1 MSMNHLINK
10 ANPFWAMYAAVLVAW
25 TAPPAALAQQ
35 QEQMQGLAQA
45 SASLASNEATESG
58 GSSGAGREEVS
69 RTARSAMASDEPAE
83 LSMEKGADARV
94 APSADAPLASEQSA
108 AGN

>member
-25 TAPPAALAQQ
+25 TAPLAALAQQ
-35 QEQMQGLAQA
+35 HELAQA
-45 SASLASNEATESG
+45 SASLASNDAAESS
-58 GSSGAGREEVS
+58 GSSGAGREEAS

-83 LSMEKGADARV
+83 PSMEKRVDARFD
-94 APSADAPLASEQSA
+94 PSADAPLASEQSA
-108 AGN
+108 EGN

>member
-10 ANPFWAMYAAVLVAW
+10 ANPFWAMYAAVSVAW

-35 QEQMQGLAQA
+35 QEQMQVQAQA
-45 SASLASNEATESG
+45 SASLASNDAAES
-58 GSSGAGREEVS
+58 SSYGGAGREETA
-69 RTARSAMASDEPAE
+69 RTTRSAMASDEPAE
-83 LSMEKGADARV
+83 PSMEKGADARLEPAV
-94 APSADAPLASEQSA
+94 DAPLASEQSA